1 MFGGAGIST
10 SGLNIALLADLGQ
23 GEKLWLK
30 ANDETRGRFEAAG
43 CEAFV
48 YRAKGKSMTLN
59 YYSAPEDAME
69 SPRLMAQW
77 ARLALDCALK
87 ARSAKALRTRSA
99 ASVAKRG
106 SIASKAAPKA
116 PARPVSKRTD
126 AAPARTK
133 AARKSDSG

>member
-30 ANDETRGRFEAAG
+30 ANDETRGLFEAAG

-48 YRAKGKSMTLN
+48 YRAKGKPMTLN

-99 ASVAKRG
+99 ASIAKRG
-106 SIASKAAPKA
+106 SIASKTVPKA
-116 PARPVSKRTD
+116 PASPVSKRPD